1 MPHSASSVP
10 ANLSQALCDITAEV
24 LETMFY
30 LFPEDQ
36 SLGEEPDAEPSI
48 TSAFRF
54 EGTPSGLVVI
64 AISAA
69 AARTA
74 AANFLALDEE
84 ETGMEKAAEVV
95 CEMANMVGGC
105 LLGCIEN
112 RTPLQPFPPEVV
124 PAGAFEGRE
133 PAASHLF
140 YLEHGSLRVSLY
152 WG

>member
-1 MPHSASSVP
+1 MPHSASDAA
-10 ANLSQALCDITAEV
+10 ANLSQTLRDITAEV

-30 LFPEDQ
+30 LFPEEEQAEDGPQ
-36 SLGEEPDAEPSI
+36 SEAPI

-54 EGTPSGLVVI
+54 EGEPSGLVVI
-64 AISAA
+64 SISAA

-84 ETGMEKAAEVV
+84 ETGMEKVAEVV

-112 RTPLQPFPPEVV
+112 TTPLQPFPPEVV
-124 PAGAFEGRE
+124 AAATLEGRQ
-133 PAASHLF
+133 PVASHLF
-140 YLEHGSLRVSLY
+140 YLEHGSLRVTLY
-152 WG
+152 WE

>member
-1 MPHSASSVP
+1 MPHSASDAA
-10 ANLSQALCDITAEV
+10 ANLNQTLRDITAEV

-30 LFPEDQ
+30 LFPEEEQMEDGPQ
-36 SLGEEPDAEPSI
+36 SEASI
-48 TSAFRF
+48 ASAFRF
-54 EGTPSGLVVI
+54 EGEPSGFVVI
-64 AISAA
+64 VISEA

-74 AANFLALDEE
+74 AANFLAIEE
-84 ETGMEKAAEVV
+84 KETGKEKAAEVV

-112 RTPLQPFPPEVV
+112 TTPLQPFPPEVV
-124 PAGAFEGRE
+124 PAATFEGRR